1 VEDAMA
7 NDDKQGNAF
16 DLSKMSTL
24 GTAYQRK
31 ILEITQANAQAAFE
45 FGRDLMSC
53 RAPEDFMRL
62 TQDYTKKQVE
72 AFQQQ
77 AKELMELARTA
88 GG

>member
-1 VEDAMA
+1 MA
-7 NDDKQGNAF
+7 DNDMQGNAF
-16 DLSKMSTL
+16 DLSKMSSL
-24 GTAYQRK
+24 GSAYQRK

-45 FGRDLMSC
+45 FGKDLMGC
-53 RAPEDFMRL
+53 RAPEDFMKL

-77 AKELMELARTA
+77 AKELMELARKS